1 MCRLHWCLC
10 VSLGSLSQAA
20 LKHLLTSPLFPTW
33 QFSQQLN
40 CVHDYTLPASMAL
53 PSSQNGKE
61 REPGKAGPWAGKGSA
76 YRNNPAQ
83 MLTEQAG
90 SQQHLR
96 EVTVLVDCSLSNS
109 LITHPSC
116 LSHALPVI
124 HLFLPQY
131 FQRRTKQS
139 NSVWELLCQK
149 TANGR
154 SHPLPYF
161 VQRFD
166 FPSPRVLYLSL
177 SKFIFSPLIKH
188 CKNWCTM
195 YYDNYNFI
203 HWQMKVLESFPP
215 N

>member
-61 REPGKAGPWAGKGSA
+61 REPGKAGPRAGKGSA
-76 YRNNPAQ
+76 FWNNPAQ

-96 EVTVLVDCSLSNS
+96 EVTVLVDWFVVKFPHYPSKLSFPCTACDTS
-109 LITHPSC
+109 ISATVLSAQDKAVQLC
-116 LSHALPVI
+116 LRTALP
-124 HLFLPQY
+124 
-131 FQRRTKQS
+131 K
-139 NSVWELLCQK
+139 
-149 TANGR
+149 
-154 SHPLPYF
+154 
-161 VQRFD
+161 D
-166 FPSPRVLYLSL
+166 
-177 SKFIFSPLIKH
+177 SK
-188 CKNWCTM
+188 
-195 YYDNYNFI
+195 
-203 HWQMKVLESFPP
+203 
-215 N
+215 